1 MSVCCLNVPF
11 EKRSVEVF
19 CSFFFFCSLFNW
31 LVYFF
36 DVELFE
42 EEPRHSKEKNKMV
55 GLVLLATRM
64 YLKSTATKKVW
75 Y

>member
-1 MSVCCLNVPF
+1 MSPLR
-11 EKRSVEVF
+11 KGLLRSF
-19 CSFFFFCSLFNW
+19 AHFFSFFFLCSLFNW

-55 GLVLLATRM
+55 GLVLLATKM
-64 YLKSTATKKVW
+64 YLKSTVTKKVW